1 MHRRTFLK
9 SSLAGAG
16 VVAGMSKG
24 NLAAFATEQ
33 SPKKQAVLKLCSQ
46 EWLVPGGS
54 VKEKAEKILKW
65 GGCGLEFHGIDVRQ
79 AEQIKKDLE
88 GTGVSPAALCYGSHH
103 GEYISPDPAKRKKA
117 RADFK
122 GVLDAAAALGATGV
136 IWVPCFNRE
145 TALSPQELDKILMED
160 LLPELGDYAAKVGSR
175 TLLEPLTKPE
185 TFYINRLEQAVA
197 FCNKLNRPGVCMMG
211 DFYHMAHEESSQEAA
226 FVTAGKWLHHVHLA
240 TGKSRILPGQE
251 PHSYVSGFKG
261 LKRIGYQDFCSLECG
276 IKPTRQITDEKGKP
290 KMVKDPDIEIPK
302 AFAFLKQQWEEAVI

>member
-9 SSLAGAG
+9 CSLASAG
-16 VVAGMSKG
+16 VVAGMSKER
-24 NLAAFATEQ
+24 LAAFAAEET
-33 SPKKQAVLKLCSQ
+33 PKKQAVLKLCSQ

-79 AEQIKKDLE
+79 AEQIKKELE
-88 GTGVSPAALCYGSHH
+88 GTGVSPAALCYGSHR
-103 GEYISPDPAKRKKA
+103 GDYISPDPAKRKKA

-122 GVLDAAAALGATGV
+122 GVLDAAAALGSTGV

-145 TALSPQELDKILMED
+145 TALTPQELDKIMMED

-185 TFYINRLEQAVA
+185 TFYINRLEQAAA
-197 FCNKLNRPGVCMMG
+197 FCKKLNHPGVCMMG
-211 DFYHMAHEESSQEAA
+211 DFYHMAHEESCQEEA

-240 TGKSRILPGQE
+240 TGKSRILPAQE

-276 IKPTRQITDEKGKP
+276 IKPTRQITDEKGKQ
-290 KMVKDPDIEIPK
+290 KMVKEPDVEIPK
-302 AFAFLKQQWEEAVI
+302 AFALLKQQWEEAKI